1 MDAKEIKRIQ
11 KRKKYKG
18 IGFVLPW
25 LFGFTIFALLPSI
38 YSFYMSL
45 TDWGLVGPNEGF
57 IGFRNY
63 VTAFQSSDFW
73 NSLSVTVRFVIWA
86 VPLGMAASLTSA
98 LILNSNVKGVSIFR
112 GLNYVPTLA
121 SGVAIA
127 VMWGW
132 IFSPHGGLLNM
143 IIGVFGFH
151 GAWLFDPKLVV
162 PSYIIMAVWGAFS
175 GFLTYLVAIK
185 EVPRSLIESSRI
197 LGMGYFERLFKVT
210 IPLMRPILI
219 YNFIMAIIGGFRKF
233 SDAYVLGG
241 AGDSGK
247 FYMVYFYQQA
257 FGNFRMGYAVALAW
271 ILFVIV
277 MSLMLIVYKRTPFW
291 EYYSGMK
298 KKKVKKHVR
307 KA

>member
-11 KRKKYKG
+11 RRKKFKG

-25 LFGFTIFALLPSI
+25 LFGFTLFALLPSI

-63 VTAFQSSDFW
+63 VAAFQSSDFW
-73 NSLSVTVRFVIWA
+73 NSLSVTVRFVVWA
-86 VPLGMAASLTSA
+86 VPLSMAASLTSA

-127 VMWGW
+127 VMWSW
-132 IFSPHGGLLNM
+132 IFSPHGGLLNK

-257 FGNFRMGYAVALAW
+257 FGNFKMGYAVALAW
-271 ILFVIV
+271 ILFAIV
-277 MSLMLIVYKRTPFW
+277 MSLMMIIYKRTPFW